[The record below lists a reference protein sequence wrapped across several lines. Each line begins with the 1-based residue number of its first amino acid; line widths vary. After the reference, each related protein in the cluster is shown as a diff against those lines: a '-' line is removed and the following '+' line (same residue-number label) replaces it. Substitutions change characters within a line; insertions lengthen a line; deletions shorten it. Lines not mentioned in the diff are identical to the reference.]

1 MDTLKRID
9 AFDVAFADS
18 FARTSLKVV
27 EPFVHTDGRGAKKGQ
42 GEKRIYVGSDE
53 VYYDSFFELD
63 KNPDF
68 FIQKKDIEEYYA
80 NALEELKNPS
90 YIYGPDE
97 EERERIFKEF
107 KAKLDS
113 LDKDRLFFHFRKTF
127 DKQKRYY
134 LVLLT
139 SKEDKEN
146 YNYIRDIAL
155 PRVTRL
161 LFIKFYDKSSRK
173 IYIYVKP
180 VIWKKNNSEKELAEF
195 YKVDFDSGRGGS
207 KNNRGNDQVK
217 YREAVLK
224 KYPFCVVTRVTDPD
238 LLVACHIKGHKFC
251 NKREKYDV
259 WNGLSMTP
267 TIHALFDMGY
277 LSFNELGQMI
287 LSGFLRNMDKKRLSL
302 DKIVRVEIN
311 PKSLP
316 YLKWHN
322 EHTFKSVNVEEYSE
336 ESEELTIN

>member
-1 MDTLKRID
+1 MNTLKRID
-9 AFDVAFADS
+9 AFDVTFADS
-18 FARTSLKVV
+18 FARPALKVV
-27 EPFVHTDGRGAKKGQ
+27 EPFVHTDGRKGVKGQ

-53 VYYDSFFELD
+53 NYYDTFFELD
-63 KNPDF
+63 KSPDF
-68 FIQKKDIEEYYA
+68 FIQKSDIEEYYA
-80 NALEELKNPS
+80 DALKELKNPT
-90 YIYGPDE
+90 YVYGPDE
-97 EERERIFKEF
+97 KERTRIFRDF
-107 KAKLDS
+107 KKKLES
-113 LDKDRLFFHFRKTF
+113 LDNDRLFFHFRKKY
-127 DKQKRYY
+127 DDQKRYY
-134 LVLLT
+134 LVLL
-139 SKEDKEN
+139 SSPEDQDN

-161 LFIKFYDKSSRK
+161 LFIKFYDKTSRK
-173 IYIYVKP
+173 TYIYVKP
-180 VIWKKNNSEKELAEF
+180 VIWKKSDVEKESAEF
-195 YKVDFDSGRGGS
+195 FKVDFDSGRGAS
-207 KNNRGNDQVK
+207 KKNRGNDQVK
-217 YREAVLK
+217 YREAILK

-238 LLVACHIKGHKFC
+238 LLVACHIKGHKYC
-251 NKREKYDV
+251 NKKEKYDV

-287 LSGFLRNMDKKRLSL
+287 LSGFLRNMDRKRLSL

-336 ESEELTIN
+336 ESEELATN